1 MFFKHVTANI
11 RNSAISSFYV
21 TIIRMEM
28 KMKTNIY
35 TEEKI
40 FRRILCLFLKKGNFF
55 ARNNMAKKPNDFIS
69 KVSVASSI

>member
-1 MFFKHVTANI
+1 
-11 RNSAISSFYV
+11 
-21 TIIRMEM
+21 M

-40 FRRILCLFLKKGNFF
+40 FRRILYLFLKKGNFF
-55 ARNNMAKKPNDFIS
+55 ARNNMAKEPNDFIS